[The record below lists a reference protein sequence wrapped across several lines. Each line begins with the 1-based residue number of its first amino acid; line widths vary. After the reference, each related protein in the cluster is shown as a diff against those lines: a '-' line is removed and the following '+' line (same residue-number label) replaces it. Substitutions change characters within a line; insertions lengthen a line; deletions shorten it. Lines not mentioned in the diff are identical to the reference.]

1 MSIKTLAG
9 ISAAAILSILAG
21 NAYGELAEGL
31 KATKSQGFDN
41 TNAVSAILGGTALGY
56 SGSAGAYVKVGNND
70 TNYATTLGGGGMYS
84 GDQLV
89 DPTSNWSILAVAK
102 LKAGLENGAI
112 YGIGRYN
119 AVGSCHKG
127 LALIQKDGGTVKLVH
142 WAAVNGANND
152 TITTILDDVAVPYG
166 DLQYHSYLVTH
177 AYTAAVADPATPAR
191 STYTLYI
198 DGVEKKT
205 ATIDALEI
213 DANGYQMGNVHGA
226 IPEGLNYGTGI
237 LLDEV
242 GVWTSD
248 VGQTGAT
255 ALATELPAYP
265 TISVADVTI
274 TEATTWAE
282 LIAATPNADTI
293 NITVEGSQTLT
304 FGDATSAGN
313 IIVKSGELIIAD
325 NSNLT
330 ADRITINSGATLT
343 ITEGSLTASKVDN
356 SGTIK
361 IDGGTAETPVI
372 ITEDGGTDSGIG
384 QVVLTSGSVLKDDV
398 TGSGNKK
405 YTITGA
411 DDHTSKLILNSNHNW
426 GMPSDARLRN
436 LTVEIT
442 GADFWIEHA
451 AQIDST
457 VDIVTDKIIHFQNNN
472 FTLGTLSGS
481 GNHARN
487 GQNTVTLTMT
497 SNSTYTGTS
506 SIPFIL
512 SGTHGLTL
520 NEGNTTPI
528 DAAAKIGNTYY
539 ATLSAAKNVM
549 VEGEKVIE
557 VVKDVEIGNNDVNG
571 YTLLIPSGKTVT
583 ATATPMPWSNANS
596 KIIVK
601 GTLTV
606 NGGKVS
612 VENSKLEIYGGAT
625 INGSTTDQEGIV
637 SIAQF
642 SALTLHIEEG
652 ETITLDGKVTIRQ
665 NGTFD
670 VPADATIAIKGMIPE
685 YWGSHT
691 GGVVTKTGAG
701 ALTIGEFGIGQNVSV
716 ALNAGTLVVA
726 NSAPVT
732 GSIAATAY
740 AEISDGSKVYTIS
753 GLACTQYEQ
762 GWAGK
767 LVFTGTNVTGA
778 NNFGLDSSIY
788 GSATEIEIATGAV
801 VHGYFPQSASKT
813 VPLTINGTFDI
824 VNGFSGANQKC
835 TIPTL
840 KGSGTISKNWD
851 PNPNVYVEEHGEWT
865 GTAPA
870 CVHLSVAKAGSTYYY
885 TVADVIAA
893 IGNGTT
899 IDSHSITAEQLSG
912 TGYKLEGGNIVALAN
927 YTITVEVENAT
938 VAGLPESMTVR
949 EDDAEIS
956 FTVTPDE
963 GYVVTSVKIGDTALE
978 AGEDGTY
985 TTTLEGN
992 ATITVTTE
1000 LDVPPVPTAL
1010 VTDADAGELDA
1021 AYTFTTNANETEAT
1035 TTYYG
1040 NWLADF
1046 EVTFDSAIAADTVKL
1061 AGKYAVPEGMQ
1072 VGYDGSWV
1080 SFKLGEYETT
1090 DDPIMLVGQFG
1101 LDLTYAMVRQIGEF
1115 GCGVK
1120 NLSAD
1125 NIGKEMTVK
1134 LVLTNPETFESI
1146 TISTTK
1152 YPIVKYTPEA
1162 PTSWDDI
1169 TDDDVTTL
1177 ITLPE
1182 GQDETVITAE
1192 ALQNWAD
1199 KTGAT
1204 FGEAIPVNALILNCA
1219 PDAVILND
1227 VKAAADEILEDYLEE
1242 ATKEVD
1248 LATLLKEIPA
1258 DGKEISIEGYPM
1270 ATIKL
1275 VPATLGEGVTT
1286 SANLFKLE
1294 LKLK

>member
-89 DPTSNWSILAVAK
+89 NPTSNWSILAVAK

-119 AVGSCHKG
+119 AGGSCHKG

-213 DANGYQMGNVHGA
+213 DTNGYQMGNVHGA

-255 ALATELPAYP
+255 ALATELPVYP
-265 TISVADVTI
+265 TIKVADVTI
-274 TEATTWAE
+274 TESVTWAE

-293 NITVEGSQTLT
+293 NITVDGAQTLT
-304 FGDATSAGN
+304 FGGATTIGN
-313 IIVKSGELIIAD
+313 IIVKGGELIIAD

-384 QVVLTSGSVLKDDV
+384 QVVLTSGSVLKDDA

-442 GADFWIEHA
+442 GADFWIEHT

-506 SIPFIL
+506 SIPFVL
-512 SGTHGLTL
+512 AGTHGLTL
-520 NEGNTTPI
+520 NDGNTTSI
-528 DAAAKIGNTYY
+528 DCEAKIGNTYY
-539 ATLSAAKNVM
+539 ATLAAAKNVT
-549 VEGEKVIE
+549 VEGEKV
-557 VVKDVEIGNNDVNG
+557 VTLVKDLSNTTEDAAAGM
-571 YTLLIPSGKTVT
+571 TLVIPEGITLTTTKRLGG
-583 ATATPMPWSNANS
+583 WSNNNGA
-596 KIIVK
+596 KLVVK

-606 NGGKVS
+606 NGS
-612 VENSKLEIYGGAT
+612 HMPIENKSSIEIHGGAT
-625 INGSTTDQEGIV
+625 INGTPDNEGAISIV
-637 SIAQF
+637 TGANVSLVMKGGESIEIAAPICIRSNVTINTPAETEISIAK
-642 SALTLHIEEG
+642 L
-652 ETITLDGKVTIRQ
+652 
-665 NGTFD
+665 
-670 VPADATIAIKGMIPE
+670 IKPWWE
-685 YWGSHT
+685 NS

-701 ALTIGEFGIGQNVSV
+701 ALTIGEGGIEDYVSISLSEGTINGDEGLASKITTSVSHNVVNFDNGVYS
-716 ALNAGTLVVA
+716 LGPDSHNIVVK
-726 NSAPVT
+726 SDIEHVK
-732 GSIAATAY
+732 
-740 AEISDGSKVYTIS
+740 AEYTI
-753 GLACTQYEQ
+753 TH
-762 GWAGK
+762 AGETSERK
-767 LVFTGTNVTGA
+767 SVVDGA
-778 NNFGLDSSIY
+778 VS
-788 GSATEIEIATGAV
+788 V
-801 VHGYFPQSASKT
+801 VHGDKIDIYFVAEEGYEIT
-813 VPLTINGTFDI
+813 
-824 VNGFSGANQKC
+824 SGETHIWYTGVKADVTSPHN
-835 TIPTL
+835 
-840 KGSGTISKNWD
+840 
-851 PNPNVYVEEHGEWT
+851 PNPAIVVSPIAP
-865 GTAPA
+865 TAPTA
-870 CVHLSVAKAGSTYYY
+870 
-885 TVADVIAA
+885 TVD
-893 IGNGTT
+893 T
-899 IDSHSITAEQLSG
+899 ITAEG
-912 TGYKLEGGNIVALAN
+912 IEAAY
-927 YTITVEVENAT
+927 
-938 VAGLPESMTVR
+938 
-949 EDDAEIS
+949 S
-956 FTVTPDE
+956 FTA
-963 GYVVTSVKIGDTALE
+963 DT
-978 AGEDGTY
+978 
-985 TTTLEGN
+985 
-992 ATITVTTE
+992 VS
-1000 LDVPPVPTAL
+1000 
-1010 VTDADAGELDA
+1010 
-1021 AYTFTTNANETEAT
+1021 EAT
-1035 TTYYG
+1035 ATYYAD
-1040 NWLADF
+1040 WTADF
-1046 EVTFDSAIAADTVKL
+1046 EVSFNKAIAKDSVSL
-1061 AGKYAVPEGMQ
+1061 HGQYAVPEGAQ
-1072 VGYDGSWV
+1072 VGYTGEWIGFTLGALEANETIKLVALATGSDFAV
-1080 SFKLGEYETT
+1080 SYEY
-1090 DDPIMLVGQFG
+1090 LK
-1101 LDLTYAMVRQIGEF
+1101 QIGTF
-1115 GCGVK
+1115 NCGVT
-1120 NLSAD
+1120 NLSKD
-1125 NIGKEMTVK
+1125 NEGTVMTVK
-1134 LVLTNPETFESI
+1134 LVLWKDGEEPI
-1146 TISTTK
+1146 TIGNAIT
-1152 YPIVKYTPEA
+1152 YTLKA
-1162 PTSWDDI
+1162 PAAPADWSDVE
-1169 TDDDVTTL
+1169 DVTTV
-1177 ITLPE
+1177 LPE
-1182 GQDETVITAE
+1182 GTTTTVTTDDLVKWATDNEVEFAVGIT
-1192 ALQNWAD
+1192 
-1199 KTGAT
+1199 
-1204 FGEAIPVNALILNCA
+1204 IPVNALILNCA

-1248 LATLLKEIPA
+1248 LATLLKEIPEG
-1258 DGKEISIEGYPM
+1258 GKEISIEGYPM

-1294 LKLK
+1294 LELK